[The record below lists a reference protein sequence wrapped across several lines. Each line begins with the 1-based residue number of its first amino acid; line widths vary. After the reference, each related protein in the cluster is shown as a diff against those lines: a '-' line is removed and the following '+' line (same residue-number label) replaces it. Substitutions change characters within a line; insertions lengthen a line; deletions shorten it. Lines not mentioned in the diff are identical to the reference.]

1 MYIKAVIGRSSKPK
15 PFREQ
20 TVGESLYGFAY
31 EMHPWASQRN
41 LVFWDGGTVICKG
54 YIGSLSIN
62 QSGTAVLLPLSK
74 DRGFLFY
81 RKDNVYV
88 WTI

>member
-31 EMHPWASQRN
+31 EMHP
-41 LVFWDGGTVICKG
+41 
-54 YIGSLSIN
+54 
-62 QSGTAVLLPLSK
+62 
-74 DRGFLFY
+74 
-81 RKDNVYV
+81 
-88 WTI
+88 